1 MKVAA
6 NLAGIDDFRNGMAT
20 LQARVKAAIGERLR
34 QGAEGVAEAARARV
48 GEGAL
53 AESIAVEDGEDGVRV
68 VVGASYAAFVE
79 FGTRRAPARPFLTP
93 ALAERRADIVTGL
106 GEDLR

>member
-6 NLAGIDDFRNGMAT
+6 NLEGIDDFRNGMAT

-34 QGAEGVAEAARARV
+34 QGAEEVAEAARVRV
-48 GEGAL
+48 REGAL
-53 AESIAVEDGEDGVRV
+53 AESIAVDDGEDGVRV
-68 VVGASYAAFVE
+68 VVGVPYAAFVE
-79 FGTRRAPARPFLTP
+79 FGTRRSPARPFLVP

-106 GEDLR
+106 GGALR